1 MPNATT
7 DKLPLSTH
15 CGHSAPRA
23 VLAPEPPP
31 PFDFG
36 FTRLPGQG
44 HIGGWMNKRLVLVLV
59 VVVALAY
66 AAIQGFRD
74 GREHKTAPEVA
85 GEAR

>member
-1 MPNATT
+1 
-7 DKLPLSTH
+7 
-15 CGHSAPRA
+15 
-23 VLAPEPPP
+23 
-31 PFDFG
+31 
-36 FTRLPGQG
+36 
-44 HIGGWMNKRLVLVLV
+44 MNKRIVLVLV